1 MHISLKLYDAAFNL
15 KIKYNYLSLPTT
27 DSCPITLVPP
37 KVLKSYFWLP
47 ILAVRTKQLV
57 PPSNI
62 TMKCT
67 TLARLLPLFP
77 GSFCSAI
84 VSQQI
89 DPAPCPWTHREARLS
104 LRFSLLIGLGRNR
117 DTIHSFFCSL
127 NSGRSGWPIPLTKRS
142 VSLIAVGM

>member
-1 MHISLKLYDAAFNL
+1 MHISLKLYDDAFNL

-62 TMKCT
+62 TMNCR

-89 DPAPCPWTHREARLS
+89 DPAPCP
-104 LRFSLLIGLGRNR
+104 
-117 DTIHSFFCSL
+117 
-127 NSGRSGWPIPLTKRS
+127 
-142 VSLIAVGM
+142 